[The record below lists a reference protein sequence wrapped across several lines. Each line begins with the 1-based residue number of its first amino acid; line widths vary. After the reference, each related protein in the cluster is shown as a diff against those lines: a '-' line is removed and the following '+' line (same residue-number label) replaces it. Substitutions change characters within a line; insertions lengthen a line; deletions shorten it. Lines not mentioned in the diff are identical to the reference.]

1 MPTPKCGA
9 SAPLIRNDKADGGGQ
24 DLNVEIIAS
33 QHLAVQTE
41 LNLLVGVYIDSLGLT
56 VNEMLAN
63 LWVVQ
68 MIAQCVNLEH
78 TQESYQCGG
87 LAVAYLNQ
95 TVVILGAG

>member
-1 MPTPKCGA
+1 M
-9 SAPLIRNDKADGGGQ
+9 
-24 DLNVEIIAS
+24 EIIAS
-33 QHLAVQTE
+33 QHLAVQTK

-68 MIAQCVNLEH
+68 MIAQRVNLEH
-78 TQESYQCGG
+78 TQESYQCSG

-95 TVVILGAG
+95 AVVILGAG